1 MRLTSGRSVLSETV
15 PCVSSRTPAT
25 ASKITPSAAP
35 TRASDQQPTRRPG
48 HLLGYAR
55 VSTTAQDPALQHD
68 ALTAAG
74 CYRVW
79 TDTASGALAARPAL
93 DDVLARLGPGDVL
106 VVWRLDRLARSLRH
120 LLQLIDDLDRRGVG
134 FKSLTESID
143 TTTATGRLVLHL
155 FGALG
160 EFERD
165 LLRERTAA
173 GLEAAV
179 ARGRRG
185 GRPAL
190 MTPAKLAAA
199 QSLLAAGRSAGE
211 VAAAVGVSRA
221 TLYRALTACP
231 NTSA

>member
-1 MRLTSGRSVLSETV
+1 M
-15 PCVSSRTPAT
+15 PAH
-25 ASKITPSAAP
+25 AP
-35 TRASDQQPTRRPG
+35 V

-68 ALTAAG
+68 VLAAAG

-79 TDTASGALAARPAL
+79 TDTASGAMTVRPAL
-93 DDVLARLGPGDVL
+93 DDVLERLGPGDVL

-120 LLQLIDDLDRRGVG
+120 LRQLIDQLTSRGVG
-134 FKSLTESID
+134 FRSLTESID

-160 EFERD
+160 EFERA

-173 GLEAAV
+173 GLAAAT

-185 GRPAL
+185 GRPTV
-190 MTPAKLAAA
+190 MTPTKLAAA
-199 QSLLAAGRSAGE
+199 QSLLAQKHSVAAT
-211 VAAAVGVSRA
+211 AAAVGVSRA
-221 TLYRALTACP
+221 SLYRALNQHP
-231 NTSA
+231 DVLK